1 MPDPE
6 PSKRKL
12 QIHIDADNAKCGICL
27 SIWHDVVTVGPCM
40 HNFCNG
46 CFSEWLK
53 RSKETHSKVLCPQC
67 RGVTQ
72 FVGKNHFLQDIKEEI
87 VRSDSSL
94 KRSDEE
100 IAQLNSNA
108 LIKTF
113 MVFEAQKKR
122 ERKRRHVESDMMDED
137 YSAYLSNMIDPHYA
151 AYLDEIYEFPCA
163 QCGSEYNGFRCNGST
178 VHIECHGCG
187 GQMPLRADS
196 GVPQQCIGCDRSF
209 CGDYWHSQGFD
220 GNTLRVP
227 CRPGVLKR
235 ISDHS
240 ISGIPPVAHET
251 NQVEQDITDR
261 CIRQM
266 GRTIPDVI
274 SEFIGKLNNSEIG
287 IPLTSCLY
295 YRSSLRLNHAE
306 NITSS
311 TYACE
316 ECYNKLVSFLLYL
329 FRIDTPKHHL
339 PADAANR
346 TDCWYGYECRTQHH
360 NQEHARRRNHVCR
373 PTRSNR

>member
-235 ISDHS
+235 VCVFLLKTMFFPHF
-240 ISGIPPVAHET
+240 PKYCHFYT
-251 NQVEQDITDR
+251 ITDR

-274 SEFIGKLNNSEIG
+274 SEFIGKLNNSEIEMYLDSLG
-287 IPLTSCLY
+287 LTNVLSTCLAFC
-295 YRSSLRLNHAE
+295 R
-306 NITSS
+306 
-311 TYACE
+311 